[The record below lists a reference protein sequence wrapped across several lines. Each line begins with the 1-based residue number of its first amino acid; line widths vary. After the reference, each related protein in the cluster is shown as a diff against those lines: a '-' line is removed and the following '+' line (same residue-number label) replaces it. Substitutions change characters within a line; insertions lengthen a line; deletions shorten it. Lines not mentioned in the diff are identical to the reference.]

1 MSLRCR
7 YPLQIQGPP
16 AGINLGSSFADGRCL
31 ARAAAIA
38 ATSRRRYTLPMRL
51 RSDIFVSALI
61 RRLFGRGDFAAVERK
76 GAEASGAIFIR
87 QRFRDGLET
96 LFGPAPQS
104 FFEEDGPA
112 DRLFEIRLERQD
124 ADAVRAMLER
134 EKNFDSDLWVVELE
148 TDDIGDVVPLA
159 DQRRNPL

>member
-1 MSLRCR
+1 
-7 YPLQIQGPP
+7 
-16 AGINLGSSFADGRCL
+16 
-31 ARAAAIA
+31 
-38 ATSRRRYTLPMRL
+38 MRL

-104 FFEEDGPA
+104 LFDEDGSNG
-112 DRLFEIRLERQD
+112 RMFEVRLERQD
-124 ADAVRAMLER
+124 AEMVRQMLER
-134 EKNFDSDLWVVELE
+134 EQKFDADLWILELE
-148 TDDIGDVVPLA
+148 TDDIADIVPLA
-159 DQRRNPL
+159 DQRQNPL

>member
-1 MSLRCR
+1 
-7 YPLQIQGPP
+7 
-16 AGINLGSSFADGRCL
+16 
-31 ARAAAIA
+31 
-38 ATSRRRYTLPMRL
+38 MRL

-104 FFEEDGPA
+104 FFEEDGAA